1 MENKDYEKLAKTLKF
16 TQLCCGISSLL
27 TGALIVTLVVIF
39 MQFKPVLE
47 FVDTLGPAV
56 ENVSKIDV
64 ASANKALQIFNQ
76 EAVNIDW
83 KQVSTTVN
91 TLDVKAINQA
101 VNDLDVVELNEKL
114 AAIDVDELN
123 KSLEN
128 LHAAAETLKKLSVL
142 FNR

>member
-1 MENKDYEKLAKTLKF
+1 MRRITSLIFLLCLTLP
-16 TQLCCGISSLL
+16 
-27 TGALIVTLVVIF
+27 
-39 MQFKPVLE
+39 MM
-47 FVDTLGPAV
+47 AV
-56 ENVSKIDV
+56 GYY
-64 ASANKALQIFNQ
+64 
-76 EAVNIDW
+76 AVNIDW

-128 LHAAAETLKKLSVL
+128 LNAAAETLKKLSVL

>member
-1 MENKDYEKLAKTLKF
+1 MENKDLQKLARSLRF
-16 TQLCCGISSLL
+16 TQICCLISSLL
-27 TGALIVTLVVIF
+27 TGALIVALVVVF
-39 MQFKPVLE
+39 MQAKPVLA

-56 ENVSKIDV
+56 DNVSKIDV
-64 ASANKALQIFNQ
+64 QAANNALRIFNQ

-101 VNDLDVVELNEKL
+101 VNDLDVVELNQKL

-128 LHAAAETLKKLSVL
+128 LNAAAESLKKLSVL
-142 FNR
+142 FGR